1 MSRCCSYI
9 NSSFRRGPACGV
21 ERTEVR
27 SKVPGH
33 SRSDGRGRRTGGLEG
48 TWLTEGT
55 REELALFSPHN
66 TRKRTPWGGMQ
77 AAEKWAQESSSCSRK
92 LGITPSLPG
101 PARRCKCDGQ
111 KLLTL
116 RPGLGP
122 SSLEYASGVFSQPAA
137 GGS

>member
-1 MSRCCSYI
+1 MVTEWADEMSRCCSYI

-55 REELALFSPHN
+55 REGLVLFSPHN
-66 TRKRTPWGGMQ
+66 TRKRT
-77 AAEKWAQESSSCSRK
+77 
-92 LGITPSLPG
+92 LGEECRPLRNGPRNLLP
-101 PARRCKCDGQ
+101 A
-111 KLLTL
+111 
-116 RPGLGP
+116 LG
-122 SSLEYASGVFSQPAA
+122 S
-137 GGS
+137 